1 MERGQ
6 VRESHPGANAEC
18 RMENAE
24 GWVPTKANLEAKAE
38 CRMQKWSRSHP
49 KPTSGQEQDKRRPG
63 DWEALSCVPL
73 VLLLCSSCAP
83 LVLRWG
89 SPSRRGG
96 STEPLLCLDRTGS
109 AVIQTGLHFHV
120 NLLAHAVPRLCQGQR
135 QSVAQVSSPAGFGG
149 VPAPRVEV
157 SSSETPGQLA
167 GEGACATSSTG
178 LRDSSG
184 RSSAPPP
191 RRVATPPGTPDSSG
205 RRESGTGAA
214 G

>member
-1 MERGQ
+1 VAKSGKATRG
-6 VRESHPGANAEC
+6 
-18 RMENAE
+18 RMQNVE
-24 GWVPTKANLEAKAE
+24 W
-38 CRMQKWSRSHP
+38 RMQKGGSRP
-49 KPTSGQEQDKRRPG
+49 RPTSRRRQNAACRSGAEVTQSRPQARNKTSAGQAIGKR
-63 DWEALSCVPL
+63 SL
-73 VLLLCSSCAP
+73 VFLLCCSCAP